1 MGSAHFKSTVI
12 VAPNTPVEG
21 LNDSLKIQ
29 SYDLQYSTNQTG
41 HRTEQYENKELVLR
55 RGQPFKV
62 DITLNRDY
70 DGGKHKLSAELRWGK
85 TPKISDGTLAILSPI
100 AGKISETFDD
110 WGTHVVNATGPNVSV
125 ELYVKSDSLVGGFR
139 LALLVTDEDG
149 QMQKMNVK
157 DEIFVL
163 FNPWSKDDDVYLPED
178 DQKQEYVLND
188 QGMYFY
194 GSGKSVSGARWYLGQ
209 FEEYVLRCI
218 FDLLKTKRAKP
229 RSFGSPVEIS
239 RVLSALVGIIIPGS
253 CYLNNNFLII
263 RYLTITSPQIEVYQ
277 HINSND
283 DNGVLVGNWS
293 GDYSG
298 GTEPTAWTGSA
309 AIFKQYTLTKKPVK
323 FAQCWVFAN
332 VLTTALRSLGI
343 PARSICNTAS
353 AHDTDGNCIMDYHFD
368 SNGKPMD
375 WLDYDSVWNFHCWT
389 DAWMARPDLPPGY
402 GGWQAVDATPQER
415 SEGVFQLGPAP
426 LAAVK
431 AGHVQLSFDTKFVFA
446 EVNACKVKW
455 KFSSDEN
462 EEIFIAII
470 ILFNQPPVPID
481 IDIDS
486 VGVLTVTKAVGKM
499 KKEIISDQYK
509 APEGSTKEMLAI
521 YTVEKHIDSVKKL
534 VVEKKKDVEIVGTL
548 PDDVMIGNDF
558 ELVLLV
564 RNTSS
569 EDRNCVLSIAGN
581 SVYYTGVR
589 AKEVIYELKAVDVKP
604 LAESEYRLKLLASD
618 YLRGLVDQANIR
630 FDVTVVVKET
640 NQTIIKGYDF
650 KLKKPNIKITVPL
663 TVPNGSTFYAKAEFT
678 NPLPY
683 KLQKCFFSTEG
694 SALAG
699 YKREMFRT
707 IKANETVEIE
717 VKLVAKQKTGERDI
731 IMSFSSTEL
740 IGVTG
745 EADIIIQ

>member
-1 MGSAHFKSTVI
+1 MTGRTVDQPPTWWYWETEEPMVEPVALMSSGTDGSV
-12 VAPNTPVEG
+12 
-21 LNDSLKIQ
+21 KIQ

-55 RGQPFKV
+55 RGQQFKV

-70 DGGKHKLSAELRWGK
+70 NGEKHKLSAELKWGA

-100 AGKISETFDD
+100 AGPISATFDD

-125 ELYVKSDSLVGGFR
+125 ALYVKSDSLVGRFR
-139 LALLVTDEDG
+139 LVLMVTDENG
-149 QMQKMNVK
+149 LKQKMNVK

-194 GSGKSVSGARWYLGQ
+194 GSGKNVYGARWYLGQ

-218 FDLLKTKRAKP
+218 FELLQTKRAKP

-239 RVLSALVGIIIPGS
+239 RVLSAL
-253 CYLNNNFLII
+253 
-263 RYLTITSPQIEVYQ
+263 
-277 HINSND
+277 INSND

-375 WLDYDSVWNFHCWT
+375 WLDSDSVWNFHCWT

-431 AGHVQLSFDTKFVFA
+431 AGHVQLLFDTKFVFA
-446 EVNACKVKW
+446 EVNACKVNW
-455 KFSSDEN
+455 KFSGVEN
-462 EEIFIAII
+462 E
-470 ILFNQPPVPID
+470 PPVPIH
-481 IDIDS
+481 IDTDS

-499 KKEIISDQYK
+499 EKEIISDQYK
-509 APEGSTKEMLAI
+509 PPEGSTEELLAI
-521 YTVEKHIDSVKKL
+521 YTVEKYINSVKKL
-534 VVEKKKDVEIVGTL
+534 VVETKKDVEIVGTL
-548 PDDVMIGNDF
+548 PDDIMIGNDF

-569 EDRNCVLSIAGN
+569 EDRNCVLSIAGT

-589 AKEVIYELKAVDVKP
+589 AKEVIYELKDVAVKP
-604 LAESEYRLKLLASD
+604 LGESEYRLKLLASD
-618 YLRGLVDQANIR
+618 YLRDLVDQANIR

-650 KLKKPNIKITVPL
+650 KLKKPNIKITVPS
-663 TVPNGSTFYAKAEFT
+663 TVHKGSTFYAKAEFT

-699 YKREMFRT
+699 YKREMFRI
-707 IKANETVEIE
+707 IKANETVEYE